1 MDKSSV
7 YFNTDSVLY
16 FIKKVSASND
26 KGVRTIQ
33 KAILDLINKIHFIIT
48 HQNEEGKL
56 PFLTSFKLDTKITLP
71 LCLENKIIDKLTE
84 NKELSQVLN
93 MMYI

>member
-1 MDKSSV
+1 MDKKSV
-7 YFNTDSVLY
+7 YFNKDSVLY
-16 FIKKVSASND
+16 FINKVSVSND

-33 KAILDLINKIHFIIT
+33 KAILDLINKVHFIIT

-56 PFLTSFKLDTKITLP
+56 PFLTSFKLDTKLTLP
-71 LCLENKIIDKLTE
+71 LYLDNKVIDNLTE